1 MLENGLE
8 AWKDAGFPTL
18 PVDPEALPSR
28 TERIPEGADESS
40 ANSAN
45 THTHTFLPGL
55 VENYANRHE
64 LPIKRELTVLFVDIA
79 DSTPAILGVSPE
91 EALRFVQRFMG
102 IVTEAA
108 LTYCGDVKDY
118 EGDGALLYFESVT
131 EATVAKWF
139 KSIGDAVIRDEPLVE
154 LETDKVTLEVNAAE
168 AGTLTEIA
176 AAEGA
181 EVEVGGL
188 LGIIN
193 AGGTAI
199 TAKAPPPADL
209 VGHGV
214 QAQRD
219 SRERDAREQPRVP
232 GARVGTAIAVREH
245 RPPGHRAQTRAQQR
259 MVHAHAQGS
268 GPDHRPAGRG

>member
-1 MLENGLE
+1 VLENGLE
-8 AWKDAGFPTL
+8 AWKGAGFPTV

-28 TERIPEGADESS
+28 TERDPESAEASS

-45 THTHTFLPGL
+45 THTHAFLPGL

-131 EATVAKWF
+131 EATQAAL
-139 KSIGDAVIRDEPLVE
+139 SIRDSVSMSA
-154 LETDKVTLEVNAAE
+154 T
-168 AGTLTEIA
+168 
-176 AAEGA
+176 
-181 EVEVGGL
+181 
-188 LGIIN
+188 
-193 AGGTAI
+193 
-199 TAKAPPPADL
+199 
-209 VGHGV
+209 
-214 QAQRD
+214 
-219 SRERDAREQPRVP
+219 S
-232 GARVGTAIAVREH
+232 
-245 RPPGHRAQTRAQQR
+245 
-259 MVHAHAQGS
+259 
-268 GPDHRPAGRG
+268 